1 MMDYPDERGPHTGET
16 IIFLHGGNMGG
27 WTWAG
32 QVEALPDRHLLI
44 PDLPGYGHRA
54 SQPWPGVA
62 EAADDIAR
70 IIRERAVDGRAHIV
84 GLSLGGH
91 VALHLLQRHPDVAL
105 SCVVSGV
112 TAIGLSRWEG
122 RSVGLTVPLWHRRWF
137 WHLQSFAFSIPAAD
151 RTLFVDCA
159 TAPDSAS
166 NKRMFSE
173 IREGTLPQGAFSYPG
188 PLLAVAAER
197 ESASAEKAF
206 PAIRAALP
214 QTQTWIAPK
223 LHHAWSV
230 EDPDLFTRMVTT
242 FADSGQWP

>member
-1 MMDYPDERGPHTGET
+1 MSTTATAPHLTCENT
-16 IIFLHGGNMGG
+16 QPVRQILK
-27 WTWAG
+27 TC
-32 QVEALPDRHLLI
+32 
-44 PDLPGYGHRA
+44 A
-54 SQPWPGVA
+54 SQ
-62 EAADDIAR
+62 
-70 IIRERAVDGRAHIV
+70 
-84 GLSLGGH
+84 
-91 VALHLLQRHPDVAL
+91 
-105 SCVVSGV
+105 
-112 TAIGLSRWEG
+112 
-122 RSVGLTVPLWHRRWF
+122 
-137 WHLQSFAFSIPAAD
+137 AD